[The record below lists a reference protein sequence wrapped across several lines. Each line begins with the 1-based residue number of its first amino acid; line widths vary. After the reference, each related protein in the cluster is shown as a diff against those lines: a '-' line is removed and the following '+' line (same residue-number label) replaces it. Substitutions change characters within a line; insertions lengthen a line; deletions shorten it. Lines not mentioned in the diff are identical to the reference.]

1 MPAEGR
7 SPDPTQAR
15 KRPTVP
21 VIDDESTNTARKA
34 EKVQTSLQTKAKTE
48 PAARRLEMLRGEFGV
63 GDYLPRPLLRLIAAP
78 HWTTKHRVQ
87 SKPGRVSI
95 DTRLQRR
102 PKAVRRSVESEG
114 LTGREKA
121 GCGKSA
127 RPV

>member
-48 PAARRLEMLRGEFGV
+48 PAARRLEMGVVQVRVAPKTKNPFSIKALSFSGVTWKWHVLNHARGGNGGDDFRGV
-63 GDYLPRPLLRLIAAP
+63 WVFA
-78 HWTTKHRVQ
+78 
-87 SKPGRVSI
+87 
-95 DTRLQRR
+95 
-102 PKAVRRSVESEG
+102 
-114 LTGREKA
+114 
-121 GCGKSA
+121 
-127 RPV
+127 

>member
-63 GDYLPRPLLRLIAAP
+63 G
-78 HWTTKHRVQ
+78 TT
-87 SKPGRVSI
+87 SPDPS
-95 DTRLQRR
+95 
-102 PKAVRRSVESEG
+102 
-114 LTGREKA
+114 
-121 GCGKSA
+121 CG
-127 RPV
+127 

>member
-7 SPDPTQAR
+7 SPDPAQAR

-48 PAARRLEMLRGEFGV
+48 PAARRLERLREEFGV
-63 GDYLPRPLLRLIAAP
+63 GNYLPRPLVRLIAVP
-78 HWTTKHRVQ
+78 HWTTKHWVPP
-87 SKPGRVSI
+87 KPGRVSI

-102 PKAVRRSVESEG
+102 SKATRRSVESEG